1 MGSLS
6 KLTTLRMQNNEL
18 VGPVKST
25 LESCKAL
32 HTLELDGNDQ
42 LGTDWKDLVNEIKGR
57 QQKGYSR

>member
-42 LGTDWKDLVNEIKGR
+42 LGTDWKDLVNEIKAR
-57 QQKGYSR
+57 PVRHSL